1 MWVGEHHTGAYEN
14 IPAPDIFIAKAS
26 ALTSRIA
33 LGTGTINLPYHDP
46 FMVAE
51 RLAFLDHLT
60 HGRLIYGFGG
70 GGLVSDKLFFQVRST
85 RRRRACARR
94 STSSS
99 CCSRPPTTST
109 STGSSGSSTT
119 SASRCGRTRSTRSS
133 RSPGMSGTHNFE
145 LCGERGYAALS
156 IYFTPVQ
163 IEDNP
168 GMPDLIAQ
176 GNAIDEGGGGRR
188 ARSGARHGN
197 DWRICRE
204 VYVSDSKNAAM
215 DEIRE
220 TLKQSYDYLFKI
232 GLAPLMKRDASMPD
246 AEVTFDWMVENMPV
260 DHRLARGRDRARC
273 ASSTRRS
280 AASGRCCSTR
290 ASG

>member
-1 MWVGEHHTGAYEN
+1 MGEHHTGAYEN

-70 GGLVSDKLFFQVRST
+70 GGLVSDKLFFQVGDEASPRM
-85 RRRRACARR
+85 REAIDIIELLF
-94 STSSS
+94 
-99 CCSRPPTTST
+99 
-109 STGSSGSSTT
+109 STT
-119 SASRCGRTRSTRSS
+119 DYVDFDGKFWQLDHKRIQVRPYQEHPQFSIA
-133 RSPGMSGTHNFE
+133 GMSGTHNFE

-176 GNAIDEGGGGRR
+176 GNAIEKAASSGG
-188 ARSGARHGN
+188 ARSGRAPATTGGSVARST
-197 DWRICRE
+197 CR
-204 VYVSDSKNAAM
+204 
-215 DEIRE
+215 
-220 TLKQSYDYLFKI
+220 
-232 GLAPLMKRDASMPD
+232 
-246 AEVTFDWMVENMPV
+246 
-260 DHRLARGRDRARC
+260 
-273 ASSTRRS
+273 TRRTRRWPRS
-280 AASGRCCSTR
+280 ARRSSSRTTTCSRSGWRR
-290 ASG
+290 